1 MARSNSCTSSSRTAR
16 LYSNRPADCD
26 AGVGEGVGSGVA
38 VSAGVG
44 DGTGVAVGS
53 GAMVGS
59 GVGTA
64 VAVTAG
70 GTAVGAGAIVGC
82 AAGSELEQAAARR
95 AIVGRATRINRD
107 FRSDSCN
114 NLASL
119 GISSAG

>member
-38 VSAGVG
+38 VGAGVG
-44 DGTGVAVGS
+44 DGTGVAVGT

-64 VAVTAG
+64 VTVTLG
-70 GTAVGAGAIVGC
+70 GTAVGAIVGC

>member
-38 VSAGVG
+38 VGAGVG

-53 GAMVGS
+53 GVMVSS

-64 VAVTAG
+64 VAVAVG
-70 GTAVGAGAIVGC
+70 RTAVGAGAIVGC
-82 AAGSELEQAAARR
+82 ASGSELEQAAKRR
-95 AIVGRATRINRD
+95 TKVGRATRINRD
-107 FRSDSCN
+107 FRADSCN

-119 GISSAG
+119 GI